1 MREAASRGFWVTS
14 YAPYGYKRVYVQD
27 GPKKRPTL
35 ELNPPADA
43 VVRRIFDMVL
53 QGKSILDVT
62 KTLNAE
68 GIPTTN
74 GKKWLKTT
82 IHTMLANEAY
92 TGAVVWGIKAKDK
105 AEPVR
110 VEDAFPAIVSKREFQ
125 RAKEAA
131 RVPRPQEGEPPPGFQ
146 PLPAQR
152 PAQVRDLRQGHDRSR
167 GQERQ
172 VHLLRLPLPS
182 QAGQRDLQD
191 PQAQRQVLREAHRR

>member
-1 MREAASRGFWVTS
+1 MQQPLRGGEVEQGDEVAGSR
-14 YAPYGYKRVYVQD
+14 P
-27 GPKKRPTL
+27 
-35 ELNPPADA
+35 
-43 VVRRIFDMVL
+43 
-53 QGKSILDVT
+53 

-110 VEDAFPAIVSKREFQ
+110 VEDALSRHRQQAGVPKGQ
-125 RAKEAA
+125 EAA
-131 RVPRPQEGEPPPGFQ
+131 RVPRPQAGEPPPGFQ

-152 PAQVRDLRQGHDRSR
+152 PAQVRDLRQGHDRCR

-172 VHLLRLPLPS
+172 VHLLRLPLPPE
-182 QAGQRDLQD
+182 AGQRHLQD
-191 PQAQRQVLREAHRR
+191 PQAQRQDLREAHRR